1 MHKVDIDTVNIRKGT
16 AMSKLAIGSVGL
28 SALILTLI
36 IPALELNST
45 HITNPEWPSHA
56 RLHEAWQLL
65 TNAAIS
71 VFALVCVWT
80 NRAPRIGISL
90 ALLICA
96 SFLASWALGP
106 VYGGSM
112 LHTDGAQL
120 AIGGINVAVVV
131 VLAVT
136 TLLAVSLWQTKAV
149 SIKQQQGVSR

>member
-1 MHKVDIDTVNIRKGT
+1 
-16 AMSKLAIGSVGL
+16 MSKLAIGSVGL
-28 SALILTLI
+28 SALILTVI
-36 IPALELNST
+36 IPSFELNST

-65 TNAAIS
+65 TNAVIS
-71 VFALVCVWT
+71 LLALGCVWT

-90 ALLICA
+90 VLLICA

-112 LHTDGAQL
+112 LHTDGTQL
-120 AIGGINVAVVV
+120 AVGGMNVVVIV

-136 TLLAVSLWQTKAV
+136 VLLAVSLWQTKGEN
-149 SIKQQQGVSR
+149 ITQQHGVRR